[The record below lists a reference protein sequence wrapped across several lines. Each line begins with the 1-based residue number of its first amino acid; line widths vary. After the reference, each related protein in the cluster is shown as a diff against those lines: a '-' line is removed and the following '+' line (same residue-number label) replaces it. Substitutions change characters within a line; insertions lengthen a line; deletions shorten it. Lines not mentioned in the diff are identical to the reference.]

1 MPGTLVPAVTGPSVM
16 SPDACEDGVVDVVR
30 VLSTSSVPEGEIA
43 KARLEDEGIPV
54 LVKGEGEGPYRIGPV
69 HLFVPAELEVQA
81 RLILNSTF
89 SDVGEDW
96 DPAAETLGDA
106 TDEAEE
112 PEPS

>member
-1 MPGTLVPAVTGPSVM
+1 MADEL
-16 SPDACEDGVVDVVR
+16 VR
-30 VLSTSSVPEGEIA
+30 VLTTTSVLEGEIA

-69 HLFVPAELEVQA
+69 HLFVPTELEVQA
-81 RLILNSTF
+81 RLILDSSF
-89 SDVGEDW
+89 SGVGEDW
-96 DPAAETLGDA
+96 DPDAEALGDL